1 MATDTPA
8 GAIHD
13 IGYRHYDGERLGRTH
28 ARTALLVDTFRAA
41 FGLGR
46 TTRAKVAPM
55 LLLGVSC
62 FPALIWV
69 TVAGVVGMKQLP
81 VGFAEFVVI
90 TQVLISIF
98 VAVLAPGAVS
108 RDLRFR
114 TMSLYRSR
122 PMRASDYVLA
132 KLLASIGAL
141 LTFMLIPQL
150 ILYLGGAL
158 AEISA
163 RDELA
168 DFARGVVMVV
178 LLSLLLAPFGLLVAA
193 LTPRR
198 GMGTAAII
206 TVLLVAAGGH
216 VFLTAVGM
224 DIGNDSLA
232 TWSRLL
238 SPFALADGIVSGVLD
253 GMNVFPEPPIGVAEC
268 AAFVGV
274 YVALVAGTTALL
286 FARLRRV
293 TVA

>member
-1 MATDTPA
+1 MSTDAPG

-13 IGYRHYDGERLGRTH
+13 IGYRHYDGPRLGRVH

-41 FGLGR
+41 YGIGR

-69 TVAGVVGMKQLP
+69 TVAAVVGMTQLP

-122 PMRASDYVLA
+122 PMRAADYVLA

-141 LTFMLIPQL
+141 LVFMLVPQL

-163 RDELA
+163 REELA
-168 DFARGVVMVV
+168 DFGRGIVMVV
-178 LLSLLLAPFGLLVAA
+178 LLALLLAPFGLLVAA

-206 TVLLVAAGGH
+206 TILLVLAGGH
-216 VFLTAVGM
+216 VFLTAVGQ
-224 DIGNDSLA
+224 DIGNDALA

-238 SPFALADGIVSGVLD
+238 SPFALVDGIDSGVLD
-253 GMNVFPEPPIGVAEC
+253 GMNVFPEPPEGFAEC
-268 AAFVGV
+268 AAFVAT
-274 YVALVAGTTALL
+274 YVALVAGSTSLL
-286 FARLRRV
+286 FLRLRRV